1 MNRAARRAL
10 LDEADLFAA
19 ERAQDDQKNLPEA
32 FRRIYYHLY
41 SNSKASRAE
50 LIIEDLSLLLLCKLS
65 AELNGGQQTITNYLE
80 GKGTA
85 NKALLPVLREAF
97 PKLLSK
103 RQTFALADD
112 SLRMALSELAA
123 LDLAHAP
130 AHTLGEAFQAL
141 IGPRLRGE
149 RGQFFTPKSLVR
161 AMVEVLDPQ
170 PGERVC
176 DPACGTGG
184 FLSET
189 HIYQAGKYPRRA
201 LTGALVGIDKDE
213 GLARLAGALMKVLT
227 KERGHV
233 YSFNSLSAPDWETSG
248 VGSPLA
254 TFDVVL
260 TNPPFGAKIGIK
272 DEAVLRQFDFGHIWT
287 PSISKRWVKSSAL
300 SSSEDPQILFLEF
313 CVRAL
318 KEGGRMGIVLPE
330 GVFGNKQSAYVWD
343 WLEAQG
349 QIDALLDCPRTTFQP
364 GTDTK
369 TNVLFFRKGTSGKR
383 APAKAETRVAVALH
397 CGHDRRGRSV
407 KSGGEAHADDFP
419 TIAKAFHVAPEKQVA
434 WRNVPL
440 QGERYLV
447 PRYYYDGEADNQPE
461 HELLQGAR
469 FATLGELVK
478 EKTVSIRKGHEVG
491 SDAYGT
497 GDIPFVRT
505 SDLSNFEISTDPTKA
520 VSEQIYETFAPQQK
534 LQAGDILMVVD
545 GRYRIGTTAM
555 LTEHNSRC
563 IAQSHLRIISAVR
576 REKLD
581 PYELLFALNLPSVKL
596 RLRSLV
602 FIQSTLGTLG
612 NRLLELRIPVLHG
625 DGAWASRVVKFKDTL
640 QKRSALL
647 ANLEAMAGQDYEL

>member
-1 MNRAARRAL
+1 MNQRAALARL
-10 LDEADLFAA
+10 NEADLFEEELRVA
-19 ERAQDDQKNLPEA
+19 RQPSLPEA
-32 FRRIYYHLY
+32 FRRIYFHLY
-41 SNSKASRAE
+41 SNSKASRPE

-65 AELNGGQQTITNYLE
+65 VELNGGADAVSTYLQ

-85 NKALLPVLREAF
+85 NRTLLPILREAF
-97 PKLLSK
+97 PELLGK
-103 RQTFALADD
+103 RQMFALADE
-112 SLRMALSELAA
+112 SLRMALAEFAE

-161 AMVEVLDPQ
+161 AMVEILDPK
-170 PGERVC
+170 PEESVC
-176 DPACGTGG
+176 DPACGTAG

-189 HIYQAGKYPRRA
+189 HIYQSTQYPRSS
-201 LTGALVGIDKDE
+201 LTGTLVGVDKDE

-227 KERGHV
+227 KERGRV
-233 YSFNSLSAPDWETSG
+233 YSFNSLSVADWQSSCAYG
-248 VGSPLA
+248 PLG

-272 DEAVLRQFDFGHIWT
+272 DEAILRQFDFGHIWT
-287 PSISKRWVKSSAL
+287 PSSSKRWAKSSAL

-318 KEGGRMGIVLPE
+318 KDGGRMGIVLPE

-343 WLEAQG
+343 WLEDQG
-349 QIDALLDCPRTTFQP
+349 QITALLDCPRTTFQP

-369 TNVLFFRKGTSGKR
+369 TNVLFFRKGRNGTSAAR
-383 APAKAETRVAVALH
+383 PETRVAVALH
-397 CGHDRRGRSV
+397 CGHDRRGRSI
-407 KSGGEAHADDFP
+407 KSGGEAHADDFAA
-419 TIAKAFHVAPEKQVA
+419 IAKAFHVAAKKQVA
-434 WRNVPL
+434 WRNVSL
-440 QGERYLV
+440 LGERYLV
-447 PRYYYDGEADNQPE
+447 PRYYYDAGADSQPE
-461 HELLQGAR
+461 HELIQGAR

-478 EKTVSIRKGHEVG
+478 EKTISIRKGHEVG

-520 VSEQIYETFAPQQK
+520 VSEQIYENFAPQQK
-534 LQAGDILMVVD
+534 LHAGDILMVVD

-625 DGAWASRVVKFKDTL
+625 EGAWADRVAKFRDTL
-640 QKRSALL
+640 QRRSALL
-647 ANLEAMAGQDYEL
+647 AELGGMAGQDYEL

>member
-1 MNRAARRAL
+1 MDRVVEKSRSL
-10 LDEADLFAA
+10 EADLFPVELRQA
-19 ERAQDDQKNLPEA
+19 EQQNLPDV

-50 LIIEDLSLLLLCKLS
+50 LIIEDLSLLLLCKL
-65 AELNGGQQTITNYLE
+65 AGEFNGGQQTISTYLE

-85 NKALLPVLREAF
+85 NKALLPILREAF
-97 PKLLSK
+97 PELLSK
-103 RQTFALADD
+103 RQTFSLADD
-112 SLRMALSELAA
+112 SLRMALSELAT
-123 LDLAHAP
+123 LDLTHAP
-130 AHTLGEAFQAL
+130 AHALGEAFQAL

-189 HIYQAGKYPRRA
+189 HIYQASKYQSRA
-201 LTGALVGIDKDE
+201 LTGALVGVDKDE
-213 GLARLAGALMKVLT
+213 GLARLASAMMKVLT

-233 YSFNSLSAPDWETSG
+233 HSFNSLSLQDWVADGAP
-248 VGSPLA
+248 SPLG
-254 TFDVVL
+254 TYDVVL

-272 DEAVLRQFDFGHIWT
+272 DESILRQFDFGHVWT
-287 PSISKRWVKSSAL
+287 PTLNKPWVKSGAL
-300 SSSEDPQILFLEF
+300 SASADPQTLFLEF
-313 CVRAL
+313 SVRLL
-318 KEGGRMGIVLPE
+318 KVGGRMGIVLPE
-330 GVFGNKQSAYVWD
+330 GMFGNKQSAYVWD

-349 QIDALLDCPRTTFQP
+349 EITALLDCPRTTFQP

-369 TNVLFFRKGTSGKR
+369 TNVLFFRKGAGRTAAKG
-383 APAKAETRVAVALH
+383 APETRVAVALH

-419 TIAKAFHVAPEKQVA
+419 KIARAFHVAANQQVA
-434 WRNVPL
+434 WRNVQL
-440 QGERYLV
+440 LGERYLV
-447 PRYYYDGEADNQPE
+447 PRYYYDAETDSVPE

-497 GDIPFVRT
+497 GEIPFVRT
-505 SDLSNFEISTDPTKA
+505 SDLSNFEISSDPTKA
-520 VSEQIYETFAPQQK
+520 VSEQIYEAFAPQQK

-625 DGAWASRVVKFKDTL
+625 DGAWASRVEKFRDTL

-647 ANLEAMAGQDYEL
+647 ADLEAMAGHDYEL

>member
-1 MNRAARRAL
+1 MDQRAAVARIN
-10 LDEADLFAA
+10 EADLFEEELKAA
-19 ERAQDDQKNLPEA
+19 RQPSLPEA
-32 FRRIYYHLY
+32 FRRIYFHLY
-41 SNSKASRAE
+41 SNSKASRPE

-65 AELNGGQQTITNYLE
+65 VELNGGADAVSAYLQ

-85 NKALLPVLREAF
+85 NRTLLPILREAF
-97 PKLLSK
+97 PELLGK
-103 RQTFALADD
+103 RQTFALADE
-112 SLRMALSELAA
+112 SLRMALAEFAQ

-161 AMVEVLDPQ
+161 AMVEILDPQ

-184 FLSET
+184 FLGET
-189 HIYQAGKYPRRA
+189 HIYQATKYPGRV

-233 YSFNSLSAPDWETSG
+233 YSFNSLSVADWERNNADR
-248 VGSPLA
+248 PLG

-272 DEAVLRQFDFGHIWT
+272 DEAILRQFDFGHIWT
-287 PSISKRWVKSSAL
+287 PSVSKRWAKSSAL

-318 KEGGRMGIVLPE
+318 KDGGRMGIVLPE

-343 WLEAQG
+343 WLEDQG
-349 QIDALLDCPRTTFQP
+349 QVTALLDCPRTTFQP

-369 TNVLFFRKGTSGKR
+369 TNVLFFRKGTGSKR
-383 APAKAETRVAVALH
+383 AAAKPETRVAVALQ
-397 CGHDRRGRSV
+397 CGHDRRGRSI
-407 KSGGEAHADDFP
+407 KSGGETHADDFP
-419 TIAKAFHVAPEKQVA
+419 AIAKAFHVAPEKQVA
-434 WRNVPL
+434 WRNVSL
-440 QGERYLV
+440 LGERYLV
-447 PRYYYDGEADNQPE
+447 PRYYYDAQADNQPE
-461 HELLQGAR
+461 HELIQDAR
-469 FATLGELVK
+469 FATLGELIK
-478 EKTVSIRKGHEVG
+478 EKTISIRKGHEVG

-555 LTEHNSRC
+555 LTDHNSRC

-625 DGAWASRVVKFKDTL
+625 DGAWASRVAKFRDTL
-640 QKRSALL
+640 QRRSALL
-647 ANLEAMAGQDYEL
+647 AELGGMAGQDYEL